1 MKLLKL
7 YITGTILLAF
17 FAGFS
22 QQWSLK
28 LSSNV
33 ELRSWILTNKADK
46 KEKILEGAKVTLL
59 KDQTVLASTMT
70 DLNGDFVID
79 VPAGGDFILTVS
91 YEGCNTKRF
100 MVSTNG
106 VPENV
111 AKDNYKPTI
120 SIGGFVLSK
129 PISGVD
135 YIGLNEPLVK
145 VEYKSGGQNFD
156 KNDDVTRKGLN
167 IISNITEAENT
178 VINKFCNTNKMGDD
192 ALNKK
197 NCELAKEYYGK
208 AIKML
213 PDEKYPKERIKLA
226 ESCIESQN
234 MKKED
239 AAAQKAAA
247 EKASLEKAE
256 KARIAKE
263 NATFKKENKAA
274 KQTTVVASTSKT
286 VNSTPVNKEKPE
298 AVTQG
303 QIGGGKSKY
312 KVPGKMPADQYKEL
326 MASGANYFKTK
337 RYKEAKDTYLEALK
351 IKEKDPVATSKI
363 AECDKFLN
371 ASSVK

>member
-1 MKLLKL
+1 MERFKL
-7 YITGTILLAF
+7 YLVCFLTLAF
-17 FAGFS
+17 FNDKA

-33 ELRSWILTNKADK
+33 ELRSWILTNKPDK
-46 KEKILEGAKVTLL
+46 KEKILEGAKVTLYQG
-59 KDQTVLASTMT
+59 QTVLASTMT

-100 MVSTNG
+100 VVSTNG

-156 KNDDVTRKGLN
+156 KNDDVTRKGLS

-178 VINKFCNTNKMGDD
+178 VINKFCNNNKLGDD

-197 NCELAKEYYGK
+197 NCELAKEYYNK
-208 AIKML
+208 AIKIL
-213 PDEKYPKERIKLA
+213 PDEKYPQERIKLA
-226 ESCIESQN
+226 EGCIES
-234 MKKED
+234 KKAKQED

-247 EKASLEKAE
+247 EKLSLEKAE

-263 NATFKKENKAA
+263 NATFKKDTKAA
-274 KQTTVVASTSKT
+274 KQSTVAAAPTKT
-286 VNSTPVNKEKPE
+286 KTETPVADKPVDP
-298 AVTQG
+298 VTQG
-303 QIGGGKSKY
+303 QIGGGRSKY
-312 KVPGKMPADQYKEL
+312 KVPGKMPADLYKEF
-326 MASGANYFKTK
+326 MTNANNYFKTK
-337 RYKEAKDTYLEALK
+337 RYKEAKENYLEALK
-351 IKEKDPVATSKI
+351 VKEKDPVATSKI
-363 AECDKFLN
+363 AECDKMIN
-371 ASSVK
+371 ASQVK